1 MRFDDLVEMDSVAP
15 HSDQNRDSF
24 DFDVKVEFAFEI
36 GKRSFKVA
44 SSRWDPCEVKMIWR
58 YDMELRGS
66 KHMCA
71 PRKIEDVG
79 VDEFGVD
86 PSPTESRRQR
96 LLHFS
101 SVQ

>member
-1 MRFDDLVEMDSVAP
+1 MNADEDR
-15 HSDQNRDSF
+15 NGF
-24 DFDVKVEFAFEI
+24 DFDVEVEFALEVR
-36 GKRSFKVA
+36 KRSLKVA
-44 SSRWDPCEVKMIWR
+44 SSRWDPCEVKMIWWH
-58 YDMELRGS
+58 DMELRGS

-71 PRKIEDVG
+71 SRKIEDVG

-96 LLHFS
+96 LLHLS

>member
-1 MRFDDLVEMDSVAP
+1 MERVRLNADEDR
-15 HSDQNRDSF
+15 NGF
-24 DFDVKVEFAFEI
+24 DFDVEVEF
-36 GKRSFKVA
+36 GKRSLKVA
-44 SSRWDPCEVKMIWR
+44 SNRWDPCEVEMIWWH
-58 YDMELRGS
+58 DVELRSS
-66 KHMCA
+66 KHTCA
-71 PRKIEDVG
+71 SRKVEDVG